1 MRFSEGE
8 PNGRF
13 VELYHPEM
21 FKDHDEVIVF
31 TREDFERIYTSIQRQ
46 IDYITMVDLHLDR
59 GEDWKL
65 IGYWPKIMQGV
76 NRIDHNM
83 DLLFR
88 KEPLQSYLDTY
99 IYDPTV
105 SSQDTLLVSE
115 KEVVYKVKQCILDQ
129 FY

>member
-8 PNGRF
+8 PDGSF

-21 FKDHDEVIVF
+21 FWDREEVIVF
-31 TREDFERIYTSIQRQ
+31 TREDFERIFRSIQRQ
-46 IDYITMVDLHLDR
+46 IDYITLVDLHLDR

-76 NRIDHNM
+76 NRIDLNM

-88 KEPLQSYLDTY
+88 KDALQSYLDAY
-99 IYDPTV
+99 LYDPTV

-115 KEVVYKVKQCILDQ
+115 KEAVPKVKPCTLDL

>member
-8 PNGRF
+8 PDGRF
-13 VELYHPEM
+13 VELYHSEI
-21 FKDHDEVIVF
+21 FSEREEVIVF
-31 TREDFERIYTSIQRQ
+31 TREDFERIYTSIQKQ
-46 IDYITMVDLHLDR
+46 VDYITLVDLHLDR

-76 NRIDHNM
+76 NRIDLNM

-88 KEPLQSYLDTY
+88 KDALQSYLDAY
-99 IYDPTV
+99 LYDPTV

-115 KEVVYKVKQCILDQ
+115 KEAVPKAKPCTLDL